1 MQEYA
6 IKRGTDKKT
15 GKSLEERIVSGI
27 EDNFGLKPE
36 KKGDYYV
43 ITYGALMSM
52 QAGMGSG
59 GKTLLID
66 SESDRN
72 ADDETI
78 LDTNRRFRKYLDY
91 VTGFTS
97 KERSKKMQKAE

>member
-1 MQEYA
+1 MQEYS

-15 GKSLEERIVSGI
+15 GKTLEERIVSGL
-27 EDNFGLKPE
+27 EEQFGIKPE
-36 KKGDYYV
+36 KKGEYYF
-43 ITYGALMSM
+43 ISYGALVRL
-52 QAGMGSG
+52 QIGLGSA
-59 GKTLLID
+59 GKTLLIE
-66 SESDRN
+66 SESDKN

-78 LDTNRRFRKYLDY
+78 LDTNKRFRKYLDY